1 MKKSI
6 FYAFILAASVWAA
19 GCGKAKQPLELV
31 TDQYGVAYKVNPSE
45 KNVYLVFTGH
55 YSTDD
60 DGHFENFD
68 GADDVLKIMAEHDVK
83 GSFFPTGNCFRV
95 DRYQQVIKDIIS
107 QGHYLSAH
115 SDKHLLLCSYCS
127 YHSTELFFCQ
137 SLFSAI
143 PPN

>member
-83 GSFFPTGNCFRV
+83 GPLPTGYKRHNIAGTLPIGPLGQAPV
-95 DRYQQVIKDIIS
+95 
-107 QGHYLSAH
+107 A
-115 SDKHLLLCSYCS
+115 LLVRRP
-127 YHSTELFFCQ
+127 Q
-137 SLFSAI
+137 
-143 PPN
+143 